1 MIGVLMTWINATK
14 LADLVYDRTGLQK
27 TGEILIGMP
36 EGDNEVRFLFP
47 PHSNQSYTIHRRYGA
62 MEKAI
67 NGEAG
72 IDIMH
77 DYKDEKVI
85 AAYRPVGFMRWGLIA
100 KLDISEAYAP
110 VKNIWTVIISTIPSL
125 VLAGILASVGLA
137 KVAERTADLACAN
150 EGLANEINERRK
162 IETELEKAKNIALAA
177 NKSKSE
183 FLANMSHELR
193 TPLNAIVNFTEFCLG
208 TKVTLE
214 QKEQLEQVQFAAQHL
229 LRLITDILDL
239 SKIEAGKL
247 EIEEI
252 EFSLFHQL
260 EHAISVFAARA
271 LENDIELCCSFG
283 EDVPDHIVGD
293 PGRLLQILVNLIG
306 NGIKF
311 TKKGEV
317 VTSVLMKSRT
327 VETVELLFSVRDTG
341 MGIPED
347 KKSLLFQAF
356 SHIDSSTQRL
366 YSGTGLGLLISAK
379 LAAAMKGRMWVESDG
394 IEDHGSTFWFTAVF
408 QLPRSS
414 HQSRCSKP
422 HFKGVRC
429 LVVDDNVTSRTT
441 LTNLLKTWGAEA
453 HAEGTVEAA
462 LSVLQRAASLDQKY
476 NIVLLDLWLKGTDS
490 SDFIFNLHREPTL
503 LENCTSRNIQRNNSV
518 LNYDSSSASDY
529 ERASDNETKTVIIG
543 NNSAFNL
550 SVDSIKC
557 LDKSSVFNSG
567 NEQNSKHNIGNDLDG
582 VISNS
587 ISGSPKEIAQER
599 QPDPYLVSDA
609 FRTAKVSRSSER
621 ILPSVIMLT
630 SVNHMDVDRYTY
642 IFCSFIFH
650 PRFILL
656 VQH

>member
-1 MIGVLMTWINATK
+1 
-14 LADLVYDRTGLQK
+14 
-27 TGEILIGMP
+27 
-36 EGDNEVRFLFP
+36 
-47 PHSNQSYTIHRRYGA
+47 

-137 KVAERTADLACAN
+137 KVFSRPIVDLGRAAIALGQGDISTRIRKGAVLLRDELDDLKDIFNSMAHQITYHHQILERRVAERTADLACAN